1 MLFGFI
7 LLPMIIL
14 GKSTFL
20 RYFEFIKYLYPY
32 YDLNLLMMKDTMSKA
47 GGAMMGAAVIG
58 DG

>member
-1 MLFGFI
+1 
-7 LLPMIIL
+7 MIIL

-47 GGAMMGAAVIG
+47 GGAMMGAVVMG